1 MSTLGLKYQ
10 FYRSSNTSPY
20 SVTPC
25 LSDYCGLSAPAYVG
39 HRLLV
44 ECQGKKLLKCEL
56 FAFPRNEFQ
65 KYKLAKYSPGVP
77 SNGG

>member
-1 MSTLGLKYQ
+1 MSTLVW
-10 FYRSSNTSPY
+10 NTSFIAVLIPVLIQSHLVY
-20 SVTPC
+20 QII
-25 LSDYCGLSAPAYVG
+25 AAFQAAYVG

-44 ECQGKKLLKCEL
+44 ECQEKKLLKCEL

-65 KYKLAKYSPGVP
+65 KYKLAKYNPGVP

>member
-1 MSTLGLKYQ
+1 MSTLVW
-10 FYRSSNTSPY
+10 NTSFIAVLIPVLIQSHLVY
-20 SVTPC
+20 QII
-25 LSDYCGLSAPAYVG
+25 AAFQPAYVG

-56 FAFPRNEFQ
+56 FAFPQNEFQ